1 MLSTQLPTAVLNAML
16 HLAMSRSSLPFVYAF
31 LLIYAAVHLPQVQP
45 SSAVP
50 GPQIHLVL
58 DSSDFQTVGQIVYDF
73 GPGGTSYRLLFSTDC
88 PNNTFS
94 IDVSTGEL
102 VISQAVE
109 FPAEDQEP
117 KCVLAPSGYVYSIRT
132 YNCFTVVENLS
143 QSYGISTVIDVIP
156 ALPNTQ
162 IKFPQEFYPGEVI
175 EGVLNVPVLGARGI
189 RAMTLPV
196 SNLLAPN
203 YRIIDQSFFIA
214 STTQT
219 QCETFVQIQ
228 ATQPLDRET
237 QDYYEVVL
245 EAYTAQVSANTTV
258 RIRVLDANDN
268 VPEFVSPPESVTVSS
283 RLQVGAE
290 VIQFQAADQD
300 SGLNSLLLFS
310 LSSESSPFTINPI
323 SGLLYRYSSQDLRQ
337 TTESVQVWDS
347 GNPQQ
352 TSLVNLTVFIA
363 SEHQHFPDIHP
374 LGPLSVSEGNEI
386 GHVVTNIEITASSSN
401 SISVSSDSMNCSCFE
416 LSEVVMTAEGE
427 YAVDL
432 YANTIL
438 DYESFPNGI
447 RVIITA
453 TNSENMELSTSQ
465 ELTIV
470 ITDVN
475 EPPVFPLSHY
485 EVGVLEGAPVGS
497 EVIQLRAADPDSGT
511 NGELTYTITNSDD
524 GNNYLSLDS
533 NLGILR
539 TASSIDYESVT
550 SIELTV
556 MAEDG
561 GGETATTTIRVMIF
575 DRNDHKPSFTN
586 LQTAISVPETRL
598 ADESLFDF
606 SASDSDTQCNGAI
619 TYSIVHAD
627 PPAFRLDSVSGLL
640 YPLSDDSLNYEEFQN
655 AKLIV
660 RATDL
665 GEDTHEFSD
674 IILMITITDEN
685 DERPQMDTIQCP
697 CFMEELSTTEQC
709 QQLSAHDTDS
719 TNLVFSIQ
727 SGDDESNMFSIN
739 PNTGV
744 VSTTTMLHYE
754 DQADFMLQIVASDGE
769 FESDPET
776 LRIIVVDVNN
786 HGPEYSSSS
795 IEITSPVDLPVGS
808 LVGDL
813 STQHRDVGFNAL
825 TEYEFAGAVPPVI
838 TDTLRLDAL
847 SGLLYLKSS
856 PQSEMILD
864 FTVSATD
871 TLGVDS
877 ATVSVTV
884 TFSGHRNTPP
894 YFLSSV
900 DRIDIASNSAT
911 DLQLYEISADDN
923 DDGSNGELE
932 YSLASSSD
940 YFEVESNGGLILT
953 RSLDDEVGSE
963 FTVFV
968 LASDGG
974 SPSLNATQQL
984 TITVYESRV
993 EIGGQELLH
1002 NPGLGIRH
1010 SFGSIPEGSS
1020 LALSVASLPTTEGG
1034 NPVSYTILPQGQHYL
1049 AFSVVGNEVK
1059 TESNFETVFDRMQN
1073 EAVFVTL
1080 RAQYGTNFY
1089 HHSLTVV
1096 IEDMNNHGPEFD
1108 QDEYYV
1114 EIYDATPVGA
1124 FIFQFDAQ
1132 DPDIGTNAITEYSID
1147 SDTDTFAIV
1156 SNTSFL
1162 EVTGELTESS
1172 YTLSIIAMD
1181 PGLGESDTATIEI
1194 TVLETTNSP
1203 PSIASDTYTVS
1214 ESVGVGSV
1222 VGTLT
1227 VTDADNGMHGDNT
1240 LCVAS
1245 GNTEDHFRVN
1255 QNGEIITRRQLDHET
1270 KSSFT
1275 LSIQGYDSSPNPR
1288 SSTTQVTVMVTDDND
1303 SPKFT
1308 ATKYFATIVENNSPG
1323 SPVLM
1328 VAADDADSGSAG
1340 EIMYSILN
1348 GTSSFSIHQESGL
1361 ISADSSLNREAMSLH
1376 SFTVAATDGGGMM
1389 STAVVQINVL
1399 DQNDN
1404 TPSLIS
1410 PNYIPLPEDT
1420 GAGEQILLLQ
1430 AMDRDEG
1437 ANGTVQF
1444 QIVGGNDDNI
1454 FSLNSQTG
1462 SVTLRRELD
1471 YETDV
1476 HTYRVEF
1483 VVSDLGMP
1491 PLSASAVQITF
1502 EVENINDNFPTFSST
1517 QYTCQILEGSS
1528 TFDSTC
1534 QVSATDADAIGNAV
1548 TYEITNGNIQG
1559 AFQIDSQSG
1568 ILTPQG
1574 TLNREA
1580 ISRYALSVQVA
1591 DSGSPSLSSTA
1602 IVLIEVQDEN
1612 DQVPLFDPLAASHL
1626 PQDERE
1632 HLASFRFPELLP
1644 SNTLLF
1650 FAHAVDYDV
1659 GENSEISYDI
1669 TSGNTSLFRID
1680 SNTSAVF
1687 LAGSFDFESAQRHE
1701 LSIRA
1706 TNPSGTSTSQTYTIN
1721 IFNVNENQFRPVFS
1735 PNSPTAITVSCIT
1748 PIGAHL
1754 TTVNATDRDPGPD
1767 GEVRYYI
1774 TGGTG
1779 YGYFHID
1786 QLNGSI
1792 TLSYTLTGIEAAD
1805 LCVEVMVVDLGNP
1818 PLSSTLSLLVILEP
1832 DSEAKPFFTSPQFAA
1847 FAPEAFSSIGKIFSF
1862 VQAYVNGYPSSDVT
1876 YCIVSG
1882 NDAGK
1887 FAINS
1892 STGAISVSSAIDRE
1906 ETSLYSLVV
1915 NASRGSSDDSSLALV
1930 AITVADGNDFR
1941 PSFETS
1947 FDVMVFNNH
1956 PTGSNNPFI
1965 RIFAQDLDIGQNS
1978 RLAYSITGDNRFAI
1992 NSSTGDVYLTQ
2003 SLPTSDGS
2011 SYNINVNVTDMGN
2024 QPLTRMMT
2032 FTVTATSP
2040 AGSNNNA
2047 PSFSLSSHTVHTPE
2061 SRDPGTVLYMAEA
2074 SDDDNNVLVYRI
2086 INPHPNFAILPNSG
2100 KVYLIQRLD
2109 REEEDQYT
2117 LRIEASDGSLSS
2129 STFLLNIVVTDVN
2142 DNRPAFTADEFVFT
2156 VTEHAQSG
2164 TTVGSLTA
2172 DDIDTGINGDTIT
2185 YSLVDSLHPESLQL
2199 FSLTT
2204 GGTLQVAGDIDREER
2219 PVHTLTVSAEDGGTP
2234 SLVSYARVTVIVT
2247 DINDHVPE
2255 VHSPLP
2261 RVSISENITVGTPF
2275 FNISIFDPDTGVRGS
2290 YSYSL
2295 EPNTAPFAVNDSTGE
2310 LYVASQLNTEQQE
2323 EYSLTINVANPGD
2336 PSLTATF
2343 TLQINITDELDTL
2356 PVLTNPVTVTIP
2368 ENQPAYSIVAVVSD
2382 TVSLR
2387 FTYYNITSGNDEGHF
2402 FIEPLT
2408 GIIRTAV
2415 SLDREATDSYS
2426 ITVEGTF
2433 EPGYESSVTFTILVG
2448 DVNDV
2453 APTFSSRF
2461 LEYTLPE
2468 DSTLLIPLFRLNITD
2483 NDEGTNSQ
2491 VGESFI
2497 PDSEIAMIFSV
2508 DSSGYLLLH
2517 QSLDREDK
2525 FDAIMFDLYI
2535 FDSGNPPLYDLA
2547 RVSITVSD
2555 VNDNPPY
2562 FLQSAYHFVVSLPVL
2577 VDTVLFS
2584 VQAEDPD
2591 ETATIRYSFSDGNG
2605 TDKFSI
2611 NAITGDITVT
2621 DNYKLQ
2627 PYYSLTVTANDGG
2640 GREASVLVNIAT
2652 KDCGFSDLLF
2662 EPRDVRTHFSED
2674 TTLNTIIFQP
2684 NILNFGHTSSLK
2696 FYFSTDDALF
2706 KINNDTGVVRLK
2718 ENLDRETQAMHY
2730 FSVQARDVNNQNRL
2744 AQADIEVV
2752 VIDVNDNT
2760 PMFQLA
2766 SYTVYITDDH
2776 QPGSALLRVQ
2786 ALDPDEGSNGVVMYR
2801 LVSGALAVFNIAENT
2816 GEISLIS
2823 EIDTSVLGTLIT
2835 LEVEATDSGEPYNS
2849 AVTTVT
2855 VNIVDSNAPLF
2866 TMNGAYSAQV
2876 NESASRDTV
2885 VITVLANATSM
2896 APQIRYVIESPD
2908 LTDLP
2913 FSIDFLTGA
2922 VTVNGIGLDY
2932 ETNTSYRLQLRSID
2946 LSTSLEGRAVLDIQV
2961 IDINDNRPEFNMAF
2975 YEESLI
2981 ENTAIGTPV
2990 VQVNATDADSGTNAD
3005 ITYYIDPNDIA
3016 TTFFNIDGTSGRITT
3031 SGEIDREE
3039 NSFFEFSVFAIDGG
3053 DVSLTGTAT
3062 LRIATLDIN
3071 DNAPSFL
3078 ESSYHETVTEDD
3090 PSGTSIL
3097 FVTATDRDED
3107 TIEYRIEPTEGSSN
3121 FAISSGG
3128 LLTLN
3133 TPASE
3138 LTEFE
3143 YILNIS
3149 AFDGDFYSY
3158 ARVVIE
3164 VEDQNNHAPMFNQSI
3179 YNAYIVEHTSV
3190 NTYVTQVYATDD
3202 DRGSNA
3208 EIFYSVSDERFS
3220 VHINSG
3226 VIRVSG
3232 DVDREASS
3240 DGIVRL
3246 IVVARDGGGRT
3257 GTAEVHIELGDIND
3271 NEPIFSSSSYIIDVS
3286 ETVSIGTTVSRAV
3299 TATDPDD
3306 GSNGSIQYSTTEEM
3320 NSQFPFT
3327 IDSSTGAIFTTAGL
3341 DFSVESQ
3348 YIFTMD
3354 AVDSGSPQ
3362 MSANPASVTI
3372 NVIDDGQNHPSFEN
3386 SNYTA
3391 SIPEDSSS
3399 GDDILTVQLEATL
3412 ECLFVQFQIIVPPSS
3427 VFTIQHS
3434 DHTALN
3440 ATITLGFCQSCLDH
3454 ETQPQH
3460 TIIIRATCSAIVD
3473 AMFMDFVSHAIVTVN
3488 VLDVNDEPS
3497 FGLPFLQSSIMEN
3510 IALSTILQ
3518 LQAGDTMSNAVS
3530 ATDEDTN
3537 GPNGVI
3543 QYSIAQDNVPFAI
3556 GQSSGIITVNGELD
3570 RETINQYSFT
3580 VIATDFGNPPLSD
3593 SVQVFVIIEDANDS
3607 PPVFE
3612 RSTYYAEVSEG
3623 APINTSIIT
3632 VTASDNDTAEFAQ
3645 NTYSISGSGG
3655 DVFGI
3660 SSTLGQIF
3668 TMRQL
3673 DRETMPMH
3681 IIQVL
3686 ANDGVNQDSTSV
3698 IINVTDVNDNRPIFN
3713 QTQYEVTL
3721 PENYDVG
3728 VVILQVFATD
3738 ADEGE
3743 NAEIY
3748 YSILEN
3754 QQLIEID
3761 NSTGE
3766 VRFAQTPDYE
3776 MGPRGH
3782 YEFQVRA
3789 SNTENEDMRDLV
3801 PLVIELLD
3809 LNDNAPLFSEAVYT
3823 VQVGENRPAGTTV
3836 TRVEAVDADSGRNGT
3851 VVYVLNTEAQEY
3863 FQIDSGIITTN
3874 MTFDREVNAS
3884 FEVIVTASDLGTP
3897 PLSSSASVLIAI
3909 SDVNDNPPIFSE
3921 RNYTAMVPELADL
3934 ETVILNV
3941 QAEDADTGINSE
3953 VTYRLMGENSAHFVL
3968 DPQQDGSVDIQVAV
3982 LLNHE
3987 QVPLY
3992 ELTIMAFDGGFPVM
4006 ETIVPL
4012 TIIVQDQNDNPPVFT
4027 LPLHMVRVAENI
4039 TVGSEIARVQA
4050 TDQDSID
4057 DAQLTY
4063 SIVDADRFSQ
4073 FQIDNEGSITIAQPL
4088 DYETD
4093 ESYTF
4098 FVQAD
4103 DQGFS
4108 ASATVIVTVTN
4119 INDNAP
4125 EFTMANY
4132 SATIVENAPARQ
4144 LFDFTV
4150 IDRDR
4155 GANPDTVSFRIDSGN
4170 DDDIFMLDTTSGVLS
4185 AKAAIDF
4192 ESLSTGQYLL
4202 IITASDNEDPPLSG
4216 TAYVSITVEDVN
4228 DNPPVGEDQVIYVF
4242 LYNGQLALNTLG
4254 TLLIRDPDTVNDHQF
4269 DVSGISTTFRID
4281 SEGSINIVEF
4291 PPPPSVNSFAV
4302 HVTDGDLG
4310 SVTTNVTISVV
4321 NITDAH
4327 IAHGFTM
4334 QVESSS
4340 VESFLDDNLQHFLA
4354 VIEGII
4360 TGATTSSNP
4369 RAYVYNVQ
4377 PSATSSSSLDL
4388 SVVVESGDGSFVH
4401 PNLVQHLLHISRDDI
4416 TEMLGL
4422 SILTENVEFC
4432 TDDFTC
4438 PTGMACVVSHQYSPS
4453 GVVLGSAAAS
4463 LVGVE
4468 KANTLSCSVP
4478 TTICTISCPE
4488 PSYCVQEN
4496 GRSVCRDD
4504 CSPNP
4509 CKNNGQC
4516 REQKP
4521 GYYCVCLSGYEG
4533 RNCELKTSYFKEDS
4547 YAIFPAVNS
4556 PTNGS
4561 IHFEFTTSERNGL
4574 LYYSSRFDDNQNDF
4588 LALEMADFYLSLLVS
4603 YGGDDMRLSTETPL
4617 TSNNWYTAVVQYG
4630 STVSTCNAPSS
4641 KHMII
4646 VLLSYCIPS
4655 SCLGNIAHCEDLQ
4668 SLLHSTEDHQ
4678 H

>member
-1 MLSTQLPTAVLNAML
+1 
-16 HLAMSRSSLPFVYAF
+16 MSRSGLPFVYAF
-31 LLIYAAVHLPQVQP
+31 LLIYTAVHLPQVQP
-45 SSAVP
+45 SSGSVP
-50 GPQIHLVL
+50 APQIHLVL
-58 DSSDFQTVGQIVYDF
+58 DSSDFQAVGHTVYDF
-73 GPGGTSYRLLFSTDC
+73 EPGGIATSYRLLFSADC
-88 PNNTFS
+88 PNSTFS
-94 IDVSTGEL
+94 IDASTGEM
-102 VISQAVE
+102 IIAQAVE

-117 KCVLAPSGYVYSIRT
+117 KCVLTPSGYVYSLRT

-143 QSYGISTVIDVIP
+143 QSYGVSTVIDVIP

-162 IKFPQEFYPGEVI
+162 IKFPQEFYPGEVT
-175 EGVLNVPVLGARGI
+175 EGVLNVPVLGAHGI
-189 RAMTLPV
+189 QAMTTPV
-196 SNLLAPN
+196 NNLLTPN
-203 YRIIDQSFFIA
+203 YRIINQSFFIA
-214 STTQT
+214 STTST
-219 QCETFVQIQ
+219 LCETFVQIQ
-228 ATQPLDRET
+228 AAQPLDREI

-245 EAYTAQVSANTTV
+245 EAYTAQVSANTT
-258 RIRVLDANDN
+258 IGIHVLDSNDK
-268 VPEFVSPPESVTVSS
+268 VPEFLSPPESITISS
-283 RLQVGAE
+283 RLQIGAE
-290 VIQFQAADQD
+290 VTQFQAADQD
-300 SGLNSLLLFS
+300 SGLNSALLFS
-310 LSSESSPFTINPI
+310 LASKSSPFAINPI
-323 SGLLYRYSSQDLRQ
+323 TGSLYRYSSQDLTQ
-337 TTESVQVWDS
+337 TTESVSVWDS
-347 GNPQQ
+347 GSPQQ
-352 TSLVNLTVFIA
+352 TSLVNLTIFIA
-363 SEHQHFPDIHP
+363 TEHQHVFDIHA
-374 LGPLSVSEGNEI
+374 LGPLTVSEGNEI
-386 GHVVTNIEITASSSN
+386 GRVVTNIEITTSSSN
-401 SISVSSDSMNCSCFE
+401 SISVSSDSMDCSCFE
-416 LSEVVMTAEGE
+416 LSDVVMTAEGE
-427 YAVDL
+427 YEVDL
-432 YANTIL
+432 YASTIL

-453 TNSENMELSTSQ
+453 SDNENMELSTSQ
-465 ELTIV
+465 ELTIM
-470 ITDVN
+470 ITDTN

-485 EVGVLEGAPVGS
+485 EVSVLEGVPVGS

-511 NGELTYTITNSDD
+511 NGELTYTITSSNDD
-524 GNNYLSLDS
+524 NNYLSLDS
-533 NLGILR
+533 SLGILS
-539 TASSIDYESVT
+539 TASNIDYESVT

-561 GGETATTTIRVMIF
+561 GGETASTSIAVVIL

-586 LQTAISVPETRL
+586 LQTTISVPETRL
-598 ADESLFDF
+598 ANESLFDF
-606 SASDSDTQCNGAI
+606 SASDSDSQCNGAI
-619 TYSIVHAD
+619 SYSIVHAD

-640 YPLSDDSLNYEEFQN
+640 YPLSDDSLDYEEFQN

-665 GEDTHEFSD
+665 GEGTHEFSD
-674 IILMITITDEN
+674 ITLMITITNEN
-685 DERPQMDTIQCP
+685 DEHPHMDSIQCP
-697 CFMEELSTTEQC
+697 CFMEELSLTEQC
-709 QQLSAHDTDS
+709 QQLSAHDADS
-719 TNLVFSIQ
+719 TDLVFSIQ
-727 SGDDESNMFSIN
+727 SGDESNMFSIN
-739 PNTGV
+739 PNSGV
-744 VSTTTMLHYE
+744 VSTTVMLRYE
-754 DQADFMLQIVASDGE
+754 EQADFMLQIVASDGE
-769 FESDPET
+769 FKSDPET
-776 LRIIVVDVNN
+776 LHIIVVDVNN
-786 HGPEYSSSS
+786 HGPMYSSSS
-795 IEITSPVDLPVGS
+795 IEITSPIDLPVGS

-813 STQHRDVGFNAL
+813 GAHHRDAGFNAL
-825 TEYEFAGAVPPVI
+825 TEYEFAGAVPPVV
-838 TDTLRLDAL
+838 TDVLRLDAL

-856 PQSEMILD
+856 PQSEMSLG

-871 TLGVDS
+871 TLGVDDS
-877 ATVSVTV
+877 ATASVTV
-884 TFSGHRNTPP
+884 TFSGHRNRPP

-911 DLQLYEISADDN
+911 NIQLYEISAADD
-923 DDGSNGELE
+923 DDGNNGQLE

-940 YFEVESNGGLILT
+940 YFEVQSDGGLILT
-953 RSLDDEVGSE
+953 QSLGDEVGSE
-963 FTVFV
+963 FTIFV
-968 LASDGG
+968 LVSDGG

-1020 LALSVASLPTTEGG
+1020 QSLFVASLPTTEGG
-1034 NPVSYTILPQGQHYL
+1034 NAVSYTILPQGQHYL
-1049 AFSVVGNEVK
+1049 AFSVVANEVM
-1059 TESNFETVFDRMQN
+1059 TESNFETIFDRMQN

-1096 IEDMNNHGPEFD
+1096 IEDRNNHGPEFD
-1108 QDEYYV
+1108 QEEYYV
-1114 EIYDATPVGA
+1114 EIYDNTPVGA
-1124 FIFQFDAQ
+1124 FIFQFDAE
-1132 DPDIGTNAITEYSID
+1132 DPDIGSNAITEYSIA
-1147 SDTDTFAIV
+1147 SNTNMFAIV

-1162 EVTGELTESS
+1162 EVTGELTESL
-1172 YTLSIIAMD
+1172 YTLSITAVD
-1181 PGLGESDTATIEI
+1181 PELGESATATIEI
-1194 TVLETTNSP
+1194 TVLGTTNNP
-1203 PSIASDTYTVS
+1203 PSITSDTFTVS
-1214 ESVGVGSV
+1214 ESVGIGNV
-1222 VGTLT
+1222 VGTVT
-1227 VTDADNGMHGDNT
+1227 VTDADNGIHGDNT
-1240 LCVAS
+1240 LCVVS
-1245 GNTEDHFRVN
+1245 GNTGDHFRVN
-1255 QNGEIITRRQLDHET
+1255 QNGEIITQRQLDHET

-1275 LSIQGYDSSPNPR
+1275 LSMQGYDSSPNPA
-1288 SSTTQVTVMVTDDND
+1288 SSITQVTVTVTDDND
-1303 SPKFT
+1303 SPEFM

-1328 VAADDADSGSAG
+1328 VAADDTDSGSAG
-1340 EIMYSILN
+1340 EVTYSILN
-1348 GTSSFSIHQESGL
+1348 GTSSFSIHQDSGL
-1361 ISADSSLNREAMSLH
+1361 ISADVSLNREAMSLH

-1389 STAVVQINVL
+1389 STALVQISVL
-1399 DQNDN
+1399 DQNDV
-1404 TPSLIS
+1404 TPSLTT
-1410 PNYIPLPEDT
+1410 PNYIPLLEDT
-1420 GAGEQILLLQ
+1420 EVGEQVLLLQ

-1437 ANGTVQF
+1437 SNGTVQF

-1454 FSLNSQTG
+1454 FSLNSETG

-1471 YETDV
+1471 YETDA
-1476 HTYRVEF
+1476 HTYNVEF
-1483 VVSDLGMP
+1483 VVSDLGIP
-1491 PLSASAVQITF
+1491 QLTASAVQVTF
-1502 EVENINDNFPTFSST
+1502 EVQNINDNFPTFSST
-1517 QYTCQILEGSS
+1517 LYACQIQEGSS
-1528 TFDSTC
+1528 DFNSTC
-1534 QVSATDADAIGNAV
+1534 QVSATDADAVGNV
-1548 TYEITNGNIQG
+1548 ITYEITSGNIEG
-1559 AFQIDSQSG
+1559 AFQINSQSG

-1574 TLNREA
+1574 SLNREI
-1580 ISRYALSVQVA
+1580 ISRYALSVQAA

-1602 IVLIEVQDEN
+1602 IVLIEIQDEN
-1612 DQVPLFDPLAASHL
+1612 DQVPLFDPSAASHL
-1626 PQDERE
+1626 SENG
-1632 HLASFRFPELLP
+1632 LSSFRFPELLP
-1644 SNTLLF
+1644 PNTLLF

-1680 SNTSAVF
+1680 SNTSAVI
-1687 LAGSFDFESAQRHE
+1687 LAGSFDFESTRRYE
-1701 LSIRA
+1701 LGIRA
-1706 TNPSGTSTSQTYTIN
+1706 TNPSGTSTSQMYTID
-1721 IFNVNENQFRPVFS
+1721 IFNVNENQFRPAFS
-1735 PNSPTAITVSCIT
+1735 PNSPTAVTVPCTT
-1748 PIGAHL
+1748 PTGTHL
-1754 TTVNATDRDPGPD
+1754 TTVNATDKDPGPD
-1767 GEVRYYI
+1767 GEIRYYI

-1779 YGYFHID
+1779 YGYFHVD

-1792 TLSYTLTGIEAAD
+1792 TSSYILTGIEAVD
-1805 LCVEVMVVDLGNP
+1805 VYIEVMAIDLGNP
-1818 PLSSTLSLLVILEP
+1818 PLSSMLRVLVILQP
-1832 DSEAKPFFTSPQFAA
+1832 DPEAKPFFISPQFVA
-1847 FAPEAFSSIGKIFSF
+1847 FAPEGFSSIGKIFSS
-1862 VQAYVNGYPSSDVT
+1862 VQAFVNGYPSSDVI
-1876 YCIVSG
+1876 YCVVSG
-1882 NDAGK
+1882 NNEGK

-1892 STGAISVSSAIDRE
+1892 STGAISVNDALDRE
-1906 ETSLYSLVV
+1906 EKSLYSLVV
-1915 NASRGSSDDSSLALV
+1915 NASRDSSNDSSLALV
-1930 AITVADGNDFR
+1930 AITVADVNSFR
-1941 PSFETS
+1941 PLFETI
-1947 FDVMVFNNH
+1947 FDVTIFSNH

-1978 RLAYSITGDNRFAI
+1978 RLAYSITSEDNRFAI

-2003 SLPTSDGS
+2003 SLPTTGS
-2011 SYNINVNVTDMGN
+2011 SSYDITVRVTDMGT
-2024 QPLTRMMT
+2024 QPLDREMT
-2032 FTVTATSP
+2032 FTVMVTSP

-2047 PSFSLSSHTVHTPE
+2047 PSFSFSSDTVHTPE
-2061 SRDPGTVLYMAEA
+2061 NSDPGTVLYTAQA
-2074 SDDDNNVLVYRI
+2074 SDDDDVLVYRI
-2086 INPHPNFAILPNSG
+2086 INPHANFAILPNSG
-2100 KVYLIQRLD
+2100 EVYLIQRLD

-2142 DNRPAFTADEFVFT
+2142 DNQPIFTTDEFVFT
-2156 VTEHAQSG
+2156 VTEHSQSG

-2172 DDIDTGINGDTIT
+2172 DDIDTGMNGDTIT
-2185 YSLVDSLHPESLQL
+2185 YSLVDSLHPSSIQL

-2204 GGTLQVAGDIDREER
+2204 GGTLQVAGVIDREER
-2219 PVHTLTVSAEDGGTP
+2219 PVHTLTVSAGDGGTP
-2234 SLVSYARVTVIVT
+2234 SLMSYARVTIIVT

-2261 RVSISENITVGTPF
+2261 SISISENITVGTPF
-2275 FNISIFDPDTGVRGS
+2275 FNVSIFDPDTGVRGS
-2290 YSYSL
+2290 YTYSL
-2295 EPNTAPFAVNDSTGE
+2295 EPNTVPFAVNASTGE
-2310 LYVASQLNTEQQE
+2310 LYVASQLNAEQQE
-2323 EYSLTINVANPGD
+2323 EYSFTINVANPDD

-2343 TLQINITDELDTL
+2343 TLQVNITDELDTT
-2356 PVLTNPVTVTIP
+2356 PVLTSPVTVSIP
-2368 ENQPAYSIVAVVSD
+2368 ENQPAYTIVAVVAD

-2408 GIIRTAV
+2408 GIIRTAIP
-2415 SLDREATDSYS
+2415 LDREAIDSYS
-2426 ITVEGTF
+2426 LTVQGAF
-2433 EPGYESSVTFTILVG
+2433 EPGYESSVTFTVLVS
-2448 DVNDV
+2448 DLNDA
-2453 APTFSSRF
+2453 APVFSSRL

-2468 DSTLLIPLFRLNITD
+2468 DSTLLIPLLHLNITD

-2491 VGESFI
+2491 IGKFLI
-2497 PDSEIAMIFSV
+2497 PDSEIAKIFSV
-2508 DSSGYLLLH
+2508 DSSGNLLLH
-2517 QSLDREDK
+2517 QTLDREGKLDV
-2525 FDAIMFDLYI
+2525 IIFDLYI

-2555 VNDNPPY
+2555 VNDNPPH
-2562 FLQSAYHFVVSLPVL
+2562 FLQSSYHYVVSLPVL
-2577 VDTVLFS
+2577 VDTALFS

-2591 ETATIRYSFSDGNG
+2591 VSATMRYSFSDGNG

-2611 NAITGDITVT
+2611 NAITGDITVM

-2627 PYYSLTVTANDGG
+2627 PYYSLTVRASDGG
-2640 GREASVLVNIAT
+2640 GREASVLVNITT
-2652 KDCGFSDLLF
+2652 KECGFNDLLF
-2662 EPRDVRTHFSED
+2662 DPRDVRTHFSEN
-2674 TTLNTIIFQP
+2674 TALNTIIFQP
-2684 NILNFGHTSSLK
+2684 NILQFGDTSSLK

-2706 KINNDTGVVRLK
+2706 QINNDTGVVRLK
-2718 ENLDRETQAMHY
+2718 RNLDRETQAIHY
-2730 FSVQARDVNNQNRL
+2730 FSVQARAVDTPNRL

-2752 VIDVNDNT
+2752 VTDVNDNT
-2760 PMFQLA
+2760 PRFQLA

-2776 QPGSALLRVQ
+2776 QTGSALLRVQ
-2786 ALDPDEGSNGVVMYR
+2786 ALDPDEGSNGVVMYS
-2801 LVSGALAVFNIAENT
+2801 LVSGALAVFDIAENT

-2849 AVTTVT
+2849 AVATVT

-2876 NESASRDTV
+2876 NESAPRDTV

-2913 FSIDFLTGA
+2913 FSIDFSSGE

-2932 ETNTSYRLQLRSID
+2932 ETNTSYRLQLVSID
-2946 LSTSLEGRAVLDIQV
+2946 LSTSLEGRAVLDIQI
-2961 IDINDNRPEFNMAF
+2961 IDVNDNRPEFNMAF

-2981 ENTAIGTPV
+2981 ENTAIGTFV
-2990 VQVNATDADSGTNAD
+2990 VEVNATDADSGTNAD
-3005 ITYYIDPNDIA
+3005 ITYSIDPNDIA

-3062 LRIATLDIN
+3062 IRIATLDIN

-3078 ESSYHETVTEDD
+3078 ESSYHETVSEDD

-3107 TIEYRIEPTEGSSN
+3107 SIEYRIEPTEGSSN
-3121 FAISSGG
+3121 FEISSGG

-3149 AFDGDFYSY
+3149 AFDGDFYGY
-3158 ARVVIE
+3158 ARVVVE

-3179 YNAYIVEHTSV
+3179 YNAYVVEHTSID
-3190 NTYVTQVYATDD
+3190 TYVTQVYATDD

-3257 GTAEVHIELGDIND
+3257 GTAEVHIELEDIND
-3271 NEPIFSSSSYIIDVS
+3271 NEPMFSSSSYIIDVS
-3286 ETVSIGTTVSRAV
+3286 ETVPIGTTVSSAV

-3320 NSQFPFT
+3320 NLQFPFT
-3327 IDSSTGAIFTTAGL
+3327 IDSSSGAIITRAEL
-3341 DFSVESQ
+3341 DYDFESQ

-3362 MSANPASVTI
+3362 MNATPASVTI
-3372 NVIDDGQNHPSFEN
+3372 NVIDDGQNSPTFEN
-3386 SNYTA
+3386 STYIVNL
-3391 SIPEDSSS
+3391 PEDTSS
-3399 GDDILTVQLEATL
+3399 GNILTVQLEATL
-3412 ECLFVQFQIIVPPSS
+3412 DCLAVEFQIIQPDTI
-3427 VFTIQHS
+3427 FTIQHS
-3434 DHTALN
+3434 DPTALD
-3440 ATITLGFCQSCLDH
+3440 ATIAIGFCSSCLDH
-3454 ETQPQH
+3454 ETQSQH
-3460 TIIIRATCSAIVD
+3460 AYNLGATCTA
-3473 AMFMDFVSHAIVTVN
+3473 FVSGMFQEFHSFAILIVN

-3497 FGLPFLQSSIMEN
+3497 FSTPFLLSSIMEN

-3518 LQAGDTMSNAVS
+3518 LREGDTLSNAVS
-3530 ATDEDTN
+3530 ATDEDTA
-3537 GPNGVI
+3537 GPNSVI
-3543 QYSIAQDNVPFAI
+3543 QYSIAQGNVPFAV
-3556 GQSSGIITVNGELD
+3556 GHSSGIITVNGELD
-3570 RETINQYSFT
+3570 RETTDRYSFT
-3580 VIATDFGNPPLSD
+3580 VIATDSGNPPLSD
-3593 SVQVFVIIEDANDS
+3593 SVLVFVTIEDANDS

-3623 APINTSIIT
+3623 APINSSVIT

-3645 NTYSISGSGG
+3645 NTYSISGGEF
-3655 DVFGI
+3655 FGI
-3660 SSTLGQIF
+3660 SSTLGQII
-3668 TMRQL
+3668 TVRQL

-3748 YSILEN
+3748 YSILES

-3766 VRFAQTPDYE
+3766 VRFAQIPDYE

-3809 LNDNAPLFSEAVYT
+3809 LNDNAPLFSEAVYS

-3851 VVYVLNTEAQEY
+3851 VVYTLNAEAQEY

-3897 PLSSSASVLIAI
+3897 PLFSSALVLIAI
-3909 SDVNDNPPIFSE
+3909 LDVNDNPPIFSE
-3921 RNYTAMVPELADL
+3921 RNYTAIVPELADID
-3934 ETVILNV
+3934 TVILNV

-3953 VTYRLMGENSAHFVL
+3953 VTYRLMGENSAHFAL
-3968 DPQQDGSVDIQVAV
+3968 DPKQDGSVDIQVAV

-3987 QVPLY
+3987 QIPLY
-3992 ELTIMAFDGGFPVM
+3992 ELIIMAFDGGFPVM

-4057 DAQLTY
+4057 DAQLIY
-4063 SIVDADRFSQ
+4063 SIVDADIFSQ
-4073 FQIDNEGSITIAQPL
+4073 FQIDNEGSITIAQAL

-4093 ESYTF
+4093 QSYTF

-4103 DQGFS
+4103 DLVFS

-4125 EFTMANY
+4125 EFMMSNY
-4132 SATIVENAPARQ
+4132 STTVVENAAARQ

-4150 IDRDR
+4150 IDRDI
-4155 GANPDTVSFRIDSGN
+4155 GANPDTVSFRIESGN
-4170 DDDIFMLDTTSGVLS
+4170 DDDIFTLDTTSGALS
-4185 AKAAIDF
+4185 VKAGIDF
-4192 ESLSTGQYLL
+4192 ESLSTDQYLL
-4202 IITASDNEDPPLSG
+4202 IITASDNENPPLSG

-4269 DVSGISTTFRID
+4269 VVSGIISTAFSID
-4281 SEGSINIVEF
+4281 SEGSINIIEF
-4291 PPPPSVNSFAV
+4291 PPPPSLNIFTV

-4310 SVTTNVTISVV
+4310 SATTNVTISVV

-4327 IAHGFTM
+4327 IANSFTM
-4334 QVESSS
+4334 QVDTSS
-4340 VESFLDDNLQHFLA
+4340 VESFLDNNLQPFLA
-4354 VIEGII
+4354 MIEDII
-4360 TGATTSSNP
+4360 TGATTSSSP
-4369 RAYVYNVQ
+4369 RAYVYNIQ
-4377 PSATSSSSLDL
+4377 PSAAGSSSLDL
-4388 SVVVESGDGSFVH
+4388 TVVVESGDHGFVH
-4401 PNLVQHLLHISRDDI
+4401 PNLVQHLLHISRDNVA
-4416 TEMLGL
+4416 EMLGL
-4422 SILTENVEFC
+4422 RILTEDVELC
-4432 TDDFTC
+4432 TDDSVC
-4438 PTGMACVVSHQYSPS
+4438 PIGMACVVSHQYSPS
-4453 GVVLGSAAAS
+4453 SMVLGSAAAS
-4463 LVGVE
+4463 LVGLE
-4468 KANTLSCSVP
+4468 KINTPSCSVP
-4478 TTICTISCPE
+4478 TTLCTISCPE

-4504 CSPNP
+4504 CTPNP

-4516 REQKP
+4516 QDQNP

-4547 YAIFPAVNS
+4547 YAIFPAVDS

-4561 IHFEFTTSERNGL
+4561 IHFEFTTNERNGL

-4588 LALEMADFYLSLLVS
+4588 VALEMADFYLSLLVS

-4617 TSNNWYTAVVQYG
+4617 TSNNWYTAVVQYS
-4630 STVSTCNAPSS
+4630 STVS
-4641 KHMII
+4641 
-4646 VLLSYCIPS
+4646 
-4655 SCLGNIAHCEDLQ
+4655 SC
-4668 SLLHSTEDHQ
+4668 T
-4678 H
+4678 